1 MTTWQGALIQK
12 YPTLFVRPFRGVAFA
27 PGYPRCAPGW
37 QHVVTRLVER
47 VAAAAND
54 GSVYFTQMVCEHGVL
69 RTHWSSRSEIPQQLA
84 LKIEEAIGLAEAR
97 SASACI
103 DCGAEGRLFATDF
116 VLAPLC
122 RLHQRGTPVPIV
134 AGRDV
139 YLRRGVV
146 RQRPVLVCSR
156 YDWESDAFLDLPTSA
171 DSRPKRLSDDC
182 EL

>member
-1 MTTWQGALIQK
+1 MTMWQGELIQK
-12 YPTLFVRPFRGVAFA
+12 YPALFVRPFRGVAFA

-54 GSVYFTQMVCEHGVL
+54 GSVYFTQMVCENGVL
-69 RTHWSSRSEIPQQLA
+69 RAHWSSRSEIPQRLA

-103 DCGAEGRLFATDF
+103 DCGSEGRLFATDF

-122 RLHQRGTPVPIV
+122 KCHLRGIPVPIV

-139 YLRRGVV
+139 FLRRGIV
-146 RQRPVLVCSR
+146 RERPVLIRSR
-156 YDWESDAFLDLPTSA
+156 YDWESDTFHDLPPSA
-171 DSRPKRLSDDC
+171 DPKAKAPHG
-182 EL
+182 

>member
-1 MTTWQGALIQK
+1 MSTWQGLLIKK
-12 YPTLFVRPFRGVAFA
+12 YPTLFVRRFRGVAFA

-37 QHVVTRLVER
+37 QEIVTRLVER
-47 VAAAAND
+47 VAAAATD
-54 GSVYFTQMVCEHGVL
+54 GSIYFTHMVCEHGVL
-69 RTHWSSRSEIPQQLA
+69 RTHWSSRSEIPQRQVLQ
-84 LKIEEAIGLAEAR
+84 IEEAIGLAEAR

-122 RLHQRGTPVPIV
+122 KLHQRGTPVPIV

-139 YLRRGVV
+139 FLRRGVV
-146 RQRPVLVCSR
+146 RERPVLLRSR

-171 DSRPKRLSDDC
+171 NPTAKAPLG
-182 EL
+182 

>member
-1 MTTWQGALIQK
+1 MTNWQTQLIQK

-37 QHVVTRLVER
+37 QPIVTRLVER
-47 VAAAAND
+47 VAAAANN
-54 GSVYFTQMVCEHGVL
+54 GSIYFTYIACENGVL
-69 RTHWSSRSEIPQQLA
+69 RTHWTSRSEIAQRVA
-84 LKIEEAIGLAEAR
+84 LRTEEAIGLAEAR

-103 DCGAEGRLFATDF
+103 DCGAEGQLFSTDF

-122 RLHQRGTPVPIV
+122 KLHQRGTPVPIV

-139 YLRRGVV
+139 FLRRGVV
-146 RQRPVLVCSR
+146 RERPVLLRSR

-171 DSRPKRLSDDC
+171 DPRAKAPHG
-182 EL
+182 